1 MIYASIPLLGFAAY
15 SGTGKT
21 TLLKKLIPLLRARG
35 TRIGV
40 VKHTHHSIEMDEPG
54 KDSYELRMAGAQEL
68 ILASGKRWILTIEQD
83 EDEPSLQE
91 VVDRLDQ
98 DRLDLIL
105 VEGFKEALL
114 PKIELHRPS
123 RNKPLLYPND
133 ANIVA
138 LATDE
143 QMPGVN
149 DLPVFDLN
157 QVEVLAD
164 FICENFSATGV
175 AA

>member
-1 MIYASIPLLGFAAY
+1 MIYDAIPLLGFAAY

-35 TRIGV
+35 IRIGV
-40 VKHTHHSIEMDEPG
+40 VKHTHHSIELDKPG

-91 VVDRLDQ
+91 VIDRLDQ

-123 RNKPLLYPND
+123 QKKPLLYPND

-143 QMPGVN
+143 LLPDVN
-149 DLPVFDLN
+149 DLPVIDLN
-157 QVEVLAD
+157 EVGVMAD
-164 FICENFSATGV
+164 FICENFAAAGV
-175 AA
+175 GI

>member
-1 MIYASIPLLGFAAY
+1 MIHAAIPLLGFAAF

-21 TLLKKLIPLLRARG
+21 TLLIKLIPMLRAKG
-35 TRIGV
+35 LRIGV
-40 VKHTHHSIEMDEPG
+40 VKHTHHDIEMDQPG
-54 KDSYELRMAGAQEL
+54 KDSFELRKAGAQEL

-83 EDEPSLQE
+83 QDEPSLQE
-91 VVDRLDQ
+91 VINRLDQ

-138 LATDE
+138 LATDGP
-143 QMPGVN
+143 MSGMA
-149 DLPVFDLN
+149 DLPVLDLN
-157 QVEVLAD
+157 QIEMLAD
-164 FICENFSATGV
+164 FICENFCHV
-175 AA
+175 